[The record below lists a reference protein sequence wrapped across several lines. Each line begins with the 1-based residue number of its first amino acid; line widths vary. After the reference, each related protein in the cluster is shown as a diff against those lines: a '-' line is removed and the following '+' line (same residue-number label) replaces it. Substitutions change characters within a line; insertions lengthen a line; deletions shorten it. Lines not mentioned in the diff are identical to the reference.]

1 MIIMATGPRYRVAFR
16 RRREGKTDY
25 HQRLKLIVSRK
36 PRLVVRG
43 TLGDY
48 IAQVLTTKP
57 EGDIVM
63 AAASAKELARTYGYK
78 GSLKNTSAA
87 YLTGMLAGYKA
98 KKAGVDEAI
107 LDIGLATNRKG
118 SKVYAALK
126 GAIDAGLDVPC
137 SEDIFPSDDR
147 IRGEHVA
154 GNPKSSFSG
163 YEERGLKAADL
174 PAHFDEVKKNIMKA
188 YEGK

>member
-1 MIIMATGPRYRVAFR
+1 MMMMATGPRYRVAFR

-43 TLGDY
+43 TLNDY
-48 IAQVLTTKP
+48 IAQVIVTRP
-57 EGDIVM
+57 EGDHVL
-63 AAASAKELARTYGYK
+63 AAATAREIARDFGYK
-78 GSLKNTSAA
+78 GATKNTSAA
-87 YLTGMLAGYKA
+87 YLAGMLAALKA
-98 KKAGVDEAI
+98 KKAGVSEAI

-126 GAIDAGLDVPC
+126 GAIDAGLQVPC
-137 SEDIFPSDDR
+137 SEDVFPSEER

-154 GNPKSSFSG
+154 GNTKSSFSQ
-163 YEERGLKAADL
+163 YEKRGLKVEDL
-174 PAHFDEVKKNIMKA
+174 PAHFDEVKSKIMKA

>member
-1 MIIMATGPRYRVAFR
+1 MATGPRYRVAFR

-48 IAQVLTTKP
+48 VAQIVITKP
-57 EGDIVM
+57 EGDRVL
-63 AAASAKELARTYGYK
+63 AAASARELVKAFGYK
-78 GSLKNTSAA
+78 GATKNTTAA
-87 YLTGMLAGYKA
+87 YLTGLLVALKA
-98 KKAGVDEAI
+98 KKNGVDEAI
-107 LDIGLATNRKG
+107 LDVGLATNRKG

-126 GAIDAGLDVPC
+126 GAIDAGLEVPC
-137 SEDIFPSDDR
+137 SDDIFPSDER
-147 IRGEHVA
+147 IRGGHVA
-154 GNPKSSFSG
+154 GNAKSNFSQ
-163 YEERGLKAADL
+163 YEKRGLKVTDL
-174 PAHFDEVKKNIMKA
+174 PAHFDEVKEKIMKA

>member
-1 MIIMATGPRYRVAFR
+1 VIRMATGPRYRVAFR

-48 IAQVLTTKP
+48 IAQILITKP
-57 EGDIVM
+57 EGDIVL
-63 AAASAKELARTYGYK
+63 AAANARELAKVFDYK

-87 YLTGMLAGYKA
+87 YLTGLLVGFKA
-98 KKAGVDEAI
+98 KKAGVEVAN

-126 GAIDAGLDVPC
+126 GAIDAGLEVPC
-137 SEDIFPSDDR
+137 SEDVFPTEDR
-147 IRGEHVA
+147 IKGAHIA
-154 GNPKSSFSG
+154 GNSKSTFSQ
-163 YEERGLKAADL
+163 YEKRGLKAAEL
-174 PAHFDEVKKNIMKA
+174 PAHFDEVKSKIMKA

>member
-1 MIIMATGPRYRVAFR
+1 
-16 RRREGKTDY
+16 
-25 HQRLKLIVSRK
+25 L
-36 PRLVVRG
+36 
-43 TLGDY
+43 
-48 IAQVLTTKP
+48 
-57 EGDIVM
+57 
-63 AAASAKELARTYGYK
+63 
-78 GSLKNTSAA
+78 
-87 YLTGMLAGYKA
+87 LAGYKA

-126 GAIDAGLDVPC
+126 GAIDAGLEVPC
-137 SEDIFPSDDR
+137 GDGIFPSDER

-154 GNPKSSFSG
+154 GNTHSSFSEYG
-163 YEERGLKAADL
+163 KRGLDAAGL

>member
-1 MIIMATGPRYRVAFR
+1 MATGPRYKVAFR

-48 IAQVLTTKP
+48 IAQILITKP
-57 EGDIVM
+57 EGDVVL
-63 AAASAKELARTYGYK
+63 AAATARELAKAFGYK
-78 GSLKNTSAA
+78 GSLKNTTAA
-87 YLTGMLAGYKA
+87 YLTGMLAGFKA
-98 KKAGVDEAI
+98 KQAGVEEAI

-126 GAIDAGLDVPC
+126 GAIDSGLEVPC
-137 SEDIFPSDDR
+137 SEDVFPSEDR
-147 IRGEHVA
+147 IKGAHVA
-154 GNPKSSFSG
+154 GNAKSSFSQ
-163 YEERGLKAADL
+163 YEKRGLKVTDL
-174 PAHFDEVKKNIMKA
+174 PAHFEEVKSKIMKA

>member
-1 MIIMATGPRYRVAFR
+1 VIIMATGPRYRVAFR

-48 IAQVLTTKP
+48 IAQIIVTRP
-57 EGDIVM
+57 EGDQVL
-63 AAASAKELARTYGYK
+63 AAASAKEVAKAFGYK
-78 GSLKNTSAA
+78 GATKNTSAA
-87 YLTGMLAGYKA
+87 YLAGMLAGYKA
-98 KKAGVDEAI
+98 KQAGVEDAI
-107 LDIGLATNRKG
+107 LDIGLAANRKG

-126 GAIDAGLDVPC
+126 GAIDAGLSVPC
-137 SEDIFPSDDR
+137 GEDIFPSDGR

-154 GNPKSSFSG
+154 GNPKSSFSE
-163 YEERGLKAADL
+163 YEKRGLKAADL

>member
-57 EGDIVM
+57 EGDAVL
-63 AAASAKELARTYGYK
+63 AAATARELARAFGYK

-98 KKAGVDEAI
+98 KKAGVEEAI

-126 GAIDAGLDVPC
+126 GAIDAGLKVPC
-137 SEDIFPSDDR
+137 SEDIFPSDER

-154 GNPKSSFSG
+154 GNSKSSFSQ
-163 YEERGLKAADL
+163 YEKRGLKVTDL

>member
-1 MIIMATGPRYRVAFR
+1 MATGPRYRVAFR

-48 IAQVLTTKP
+48 TAQLLITKP
-57 EGDIVM
+57 EGDRVL
-63 AAASAKELARTYGYK
+63 AAASAKELAKTFGYK

-87 YLTGMLAGYKA
+87 YLTGLLAGFKA
-98 KKAGVDEAI
+98 KEAGIEEAI

-126 GAIDAGLDVPC
+126 GAIDAGLTVPC
-137 SEDIFPSDDR
+137 SEDVFPTDDR
-147 IRGEHVA
+147 IKGGHVA
-154 GNPKSSFSG
+154 GNTKSSFSQ
-163 YEERGLKAADL
+163 YEKRGIKVADL
-174 PAHFDEVKKNIMKA
+174 PAHFDEVKGKIMKA

>member
-1 MIIMATGPRYRVAFR
+1 MATGPRYRVAFR

-48 IAQVLTTKP
+48 IAQILITKP
-57 EGDIVM
+57 EGDIVL
-63 AAASAKELARTYGYK
+63 AAANARELAKVFGYK

-87 YLTGMLAGYKA
+87 YLTGLLAGFKA
-98 KKAGVDEAI
+98 KKAGVEVAN

-126 GAIDAGLDVPC
+126 GAIDAGLEIPC
-137 SEDIFPSDDR
+137 SEDVFPTEDR
-147 IRGEHVA
+147 IKGAHVA
-154 GNPKSSFSG
+154 GNSKSTFSQ
-163 YEERGLKAADL
+163 YEKRGLKAAEL
-174 PAHFDEVKKNIMKA
+174 PAHFDEVKSKIMKA

>member
-1 MIIMATGPRYRVAFR
+1 MATGPRYRVAFR

-48 IAQVLTTKP
+48 TAQILITKP
-57 EGDIVM
+57 EGDVVL
-63 AAASAKELARTYGYK
+63 ASASARELVKAFGYH

-87 YLTGMLAGYKA
+87 YLTGLLVGYKA
-98 KKAGVDEAI
+98 KKAGVEEAI

-126 GAIDAGLDVPC
+126 GAIDSGLEVPC
-137 SEDIFPSDDR
+137 SEDVFPSEDR
-147 IRGEHVA
+147 IKGAHVA
-154 GNPKSSFSG
+154 GNTNSSFSQ
-163 YEERGLKAADL
+163 YEKRGLKAAEL
-174 PAHFDEVKKNIMKA
+174 PAHFDEVKSKITNA

>member
-1 MIIMATGPRYRVAFR
+1 MATGPRYRVAFR

-43 TLGDY
+43 SLNDY
-48 IAQVLTTKP
+48 VAQIIVTKP
-57 EGDIVM
+57 EGDRVL
-63 AAASAKELARTYGYK
+63 AAASAKELAKAYGYK
-78 GSLKNTSAA
+78 GAPKNTSAA
-87 YLTGMLAGYKA
+87 YLTGMLAGLKA
-98 KKAGVDEAI
+98 KEAGVSEAI

-126 GAIDAGLDVPC
+126 GAIDAGLEIPC
-137 SEDIFPSDDR
+137 SEDIFPSDER

-154 GNPKSSFSG
+154 GNSKSSFSQ
-163 YEERGLKAADL
+163 YEKRGLDAKDL
-174 PAHFDEVKKNIMKA
+174 PAHFDEVKEKIMKS